1 MGQAGWKG
9 LSSER
14 GGEGGAETVDSRLKM
29 GCSTGN
35 RHSKKDSVGE

>member
-1 MGQAGWKG
+1 MKG
-9 LSSER
+9 
-14 GGEGGAETVDSRLKM
+14 GGAETVDSRLKM

>member
-9 LSSER
+9 LSSE
-14 GGEGGAETVDSRLKM
+14 GGGAETVDSRLKM